1 MTPNK
6 LEELL
11 EKARTELTL
20 LYEIGNALRTTLDFN
35 ETLYIILTGV
45 TSHAGLGF
53 NRAAIFLVNESE
65 KILEGRMGIGPE
77 TGEEAMKIWSE
88 IQEKRLGLTDLISGY
103 RMSGSLQDAPFH
115 ETVSGLKVPLTERA
129 GGVLA
134 LTALKG
140 IPMDILSEEAQVKA
154 AQDPVLNLLKSPSC
168 VLVPLKSRD
177 GKVVGVI
184 FADNHITRKPI
195 TRESFRLLAILAAH
209 AGLAIEN
216 ARLYETARQ
225 QASLDSLTQLWNRGA
240 FDRLLMESLAHAEGS
255 RQPMSLLLIDLDHF
269 KEYNDR
275 VGHPEGDQALIR
287 VAKLLKES
295 ARSGDHAARCG
306 GEEFALILPD
316 TSKLNAL
323 KLAER
328 LRVNMDTTS
337 LPLTLSAGVA
347 TFPSDA
353 QTAEELVRIADRA
366 LYEAKH
372 LGRNRV
378 VIA

>member
-1 MTPNK
+1 M
-6 LEELL
+6 
-11 EKARTELTL
+11 
-20 LYEIGNALRTTLDFN
+20 
-35 ETLYIILTGV
+35 
-45 TSHAGLGF
+45 
-53 NRAAIFLVNESE
+53 NESE

-77 TGEEAMKIWSE
+77 TGEEAIKIWGE
-88 IQEKRLGLTDLISGY
+88 IQEKRLGLEDLVSNY
-103 RMSGSLQDAPFH
+103 RTGKPLEGSSFH
-115 ETVSGLKVPLTERA
+115 KMVSQLKVPFTQRA
-129 GGVLA
+129 GGLLV
-134 LTALKG
+134 LTALEG
-140 IPMDILSEEAQVKA
+140 LPREIVTEEAQAKA
-154 AQDPVLNLLKSPSC
+154 AQDPVLKVLKSASC

-184 FADNHITRKPI
+184 FADNLITRKPI
-195 TRESFRLLAILAAH
+195 TREAFRLLAILAAH

-225 QASLDSLTQLWNRGA
+225 QAAIDSLTQLWNRGA
-240 FDRLLMESLAHAEGS
+240 FDRFLMESLAEAE
-255 RQPMSLLLIDLDHF
+255 RNRLPISLLLVDLDHF
-269 KEYNDR
+269 KEYNDQ
-275 VGHPEGDQALIR
+275 VGHMEGDQALIR
-287 VAKLLKES
+287 IAKLLKEN
-295 ARSGDHAARCG
+295 ARAADQVARYG
-306 GEEFALILPD
+306 GEEFALILPE

-328 LRVNMDTTS
+328 LRVNMDRTG

-353 QTAEELVRIADRA
+353 QSPEKLLKAADRA

>member
-11 EKARTELTL
+11 EKARGELTL

-53 NRAAIFLVNESE
+53 NRAAIFLVDEKE

-77 TGEEAMKIWSE
+77 TGEEALKIWGE
-88 IQEKRLGLTDLISGY
+88 IQERRMGLEDLVSNY
-103 RMSGSLQDAPFH
+103 RTGKPLEGSSFH
-115 ETVSGLKVPLTERA
+115 NTTSQLKVPLTERA
-129 GGVLA
+129 GGMLA
-134 LTALKG
+134 LTALEG
-140 IPMDILSEEAQVKA
+140 TPREIVTDEAQAKA
-154 AQDPVLNLLKSPSC
+154 ALDPVLKILKSTSC
-168 VLVPLKSRD
+168 VLVPLKSRE
-177 GKVVGVI
+177 GKVVGII
-184 FADNHITRKPI
+184 FADNLITRKPI
-195 TRESFRLLAILAAH
+195 TREAFRLLAILAAH

-216 ARLYETARQ
+216 ARLYETVRQ
-225 QASLDSLTQLWNRGA
+225 QAALDSLTQLSNRGA
-240 FDRLLMESLAHAEGS
+240 FQRHLMESLAEAEGTH
-255 RQPMSLLLIDLDHF
+255 QPTSLLLIDLDHF

-275 VGHPEGDQALIR
+275 VGHPEGDQAIIR
-287 VAKLLKES
+287 VAKLLKET
-295 ARSGDHAARCG
+295 ARAADHVARYG
-306 GEEFALILPD
+306 GEEFALILPA

-328 LRVNMDTTS
+328 LRVNMDQTG

-347 TFPSDA
+347 TFPHDA
-353 QTAEELVRIADRA
+353 RSPEELLKVADRA
-366 LYEAKH
+366 LYEAKR